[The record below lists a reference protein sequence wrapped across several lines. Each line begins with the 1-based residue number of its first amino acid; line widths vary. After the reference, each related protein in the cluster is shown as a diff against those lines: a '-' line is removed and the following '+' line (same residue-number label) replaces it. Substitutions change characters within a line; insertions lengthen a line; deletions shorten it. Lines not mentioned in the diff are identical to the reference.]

1 MEKSNKKKGSPEAPR
16 MLLGN
21 RKDTALNTTW
31 EKTGVGLNGPYG
43 FLPTQDIQGLSEP
56 QHA

>member
-21 RKDTALNTTW
+21 RKDTALNTT
-31 EKTGVGLNGPYG
+31 
-43 FLPTQDIQGLSEP
+43 
-56 QHA
+56 